1 MSPVVSF
8 VIPVYKVERY
18 LRRCLDTV
26 LAQTFTDW
34 EAVCVNDGS
43 PDSCLDILREYAGK
57 DSRFVIIDKENGG
70 LSDARNAGL
79 EHCRGEWV
87 VFVDSDDFI
96 HPQTLEIALDIQKRS
111 GAELVSWYKDSL
123 YRTKLILRHFFHL
136 EDLNY
141 RPSSFKKIYDP
152 SKVQYHFTKDVI
164 SVASEYSHPHGI
176 ANPLKHNYVW
186 RHLIHRQ
193 LLEGI
198 SFVKGLA
205 FEDFPWWSE
214 LLLKNPTTAY
224 TDAKLYFYYFNLHSI
239 DNGSSRAKKVYS
251 WICGLERTY
260 QLYRAKADSHQMEC
274 WSAQFK
280 WPVLNSQIA
289 RHLIKLRPDSEKT
302 ALCREKLTALI
313 SEGILDDAATTREPS
328 ALKTAKMIRAFV
340 GK

>member
-205 FEDFPWWSE
+205 FEDLPWWSE

-251 WICGLERTY
+251 WICGLERPY

-280 WPVLNSQIA
+280 GPVLNSQIA

-302 ALCREKLTALI
+302 ALCREILSSLI
-313 SEGILDDAATTREPS
+313 SKGLLDDAATTREPS

>member
-123 YRTKLILRHFFHL
+123 YRTKLISSRGPELQAIVFQ
-136 EDLNY
+136 EDL
-141 RPSSFKKIYDP
+141 
-152 SKVQYHFTKDVI
+152 
-164 SVASEYSHPHGI
+164 
-176 ANPLKHNYVW
+176 
-186 RHLIHRQ
+186 
-193 LLEGI
+193 
-198 SFVKGLA
+198 
-205 FEDFPWWSE
+205 
-214 LLLKNPTTAY
+214 
-224 TDAKLYFYYFNLHSI
+224 
-239 DNGSSRAKKVYS
+239 
-251 WICGLERTY
+251 
-260 QLYRAKADSHQMEC
+260 
-274 WSAQFK
+274 
-280 WPVLNSQIA
+280 
-289 RHLIKLRPDSEKT
+289 
-302 ALCREKLTALI
+302 
-313 SEGILDDAATTREPS
+313 
-328 ALKTAKMIRAFV
+328 
-340 GK
+340 